1 MAQLYHLRGSVGYGN
16 NCVSIVLDRR
26 WREEVAGLLRVQC
39 RLLRKL
45 GRLQKVERDL
55 FMRVQRS
62 RRRDGRTAIR
72 QIERERRRLGRELH
86 TGVGQM
92 LAAMRLQLEF
102 ITSQL
107 SSPPPI
113 VSQAL
118 GRLLTL
124 VQEALQ
130 EVRGISKSLHP
141 PEWQR
146 LSLESA
152 LQQLWDL
159 SGIAERCQVN
169 MCIQPLPHEAD
180 LEVKVLLYRAA
191 QEALSNL
198 IRHSRARQID
208 LSLVV
213 GDGQLVLRIHDDGVG
228 FDVERHFAA
237 SAAIASGIGIRS
249 IRDQAESIGG
259 KLTIKSGPPG
269 TTLEVTAPFS
279 QSPVGV

>member
-1 MAQLYHLRGSVGYGN
+1 MTQFYHLRGSIKIAA
-16 NCVSIVLDRR
+16 CPSAPLDRH
-26 WREEVAGLLRVQC
+26 WRDELTGLLGVQC
-39 RLLRKL
+39 GLLRKL
-45 GRLQKVERDL
+45 GRLQDAERRL
-55 FMRVQRS
+55 FSRVQRS
-62 RRRDGRTAIR
+62 RKRDGRTAIR

-102 ITSQL
+102 ISAQL
-107 SSPPPI
+107 TTPPPA
-113 VSQAL
+113 VDQAL

-124 VQEALQ
+124 AQEALQ
-130 EVRGISKSLHP
+130 EVRGISKNLHP

-159 SGIAERCQVN
+159 SGIAERCQVRLV
-169 MCIQPLPHEAD
+169 IQPLPREPD

-198 IRHSRARQID
+198 IRHSQAQHIDLCLEARQD
-208 LSLVV
+208 
-213 GDGQLVLRIHDDGVG
+213 QLVLLIQDDGIG
-228 FDVERHFAA
+228 FDVDRHFAA
-237 SAAIASGIGIRS
+237 PAAIAGGIGIRS

-259 KLTIKSGPPG
+259 KMVLKSGPLG
-269 TTLEVTAPFS
+269 TTLEVTAPF
-279 QSPVGV
+279 PPGPERV